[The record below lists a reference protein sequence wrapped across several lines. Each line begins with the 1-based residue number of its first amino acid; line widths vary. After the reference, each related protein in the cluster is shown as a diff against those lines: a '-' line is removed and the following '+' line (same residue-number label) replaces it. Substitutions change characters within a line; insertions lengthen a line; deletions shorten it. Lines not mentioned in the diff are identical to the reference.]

1 MPFQGVDLEKVF
13 VLDTNVILIDPLSIM
28 KFGADN
34 IVYIPL
40 IVVEE
45 VDRFK
50 KDQNENGRN
59 ARHFS
64 RLVDE
69 LRQERPVTD
78 GITMENGGKLIISI
92 DTKTKFQNLEVLDL
106 SVNDNIILTSALSW
120 KEKGHDVSI
129 ISKDINLR
137 LKADVVGLKA
147 EDYGKHNVTLEELY
161 AGNRELYVSN
171 DQLNKFEKE
180 RFLEAESLDMDGIF
194 PNEYV
199 LICEEHNPRHR
210 IPGSYSKQKG
220 GIVPLITMREGIW
233 GIYPKNLEQQF
244 AFDALLNDEVKL
256 VSLTGKAGTGKTLLA
271 IAAGLEL
278 TISQERYSRVLV
290 SRPVQPMG
298 KDIGFLP
305 GDVNDKLGLG
315 CNLFLTIW
323 IFYLGVTGREQVGK
337 S

>member
-1 MPFQGVDLEKVF
+1 MH
-13 VLDTNVILIDPLSIM
+13 S
-28 KFGADN
+28 
-34 IVYIPL
+34 
-40 IVVEE
+40 
-45 VDRFK
+45 
-50 KDQNENGRN
+50 
-59 ARHFS
+59 
-64 RLVDE
+64 
-69 LRQERPVTD
+69 
-78 GITMENGGKLIISI
+78 
-92 DTKTKFQNLEVLDL
+92 
-106 SVNDNIILTSALSW
+106 
-120 KEKGHDVSI
+120 
-129 ISKDINLR
+129 
-137 LKADVVGLKA
+137 

-171 DQLNKFEKE
+171 EQLNKFEKE
-180 RFLEAESLDMDGIF
+180 RFLEAESLDLDGVF

-210 IPGSYSKQKG
+210 IPGRFSKQKG

-305 GDVNDKLGLG
+305 GDVNDKLALG
-315 CNLFLTIW
+315 CSQFLTTWTSCLAEIA
-323 IFYLGVTGREQVGK
+323 QAPVGK
-337 S
+337 N